1 VEIDIMRIGAN
12 AFSRVFLFAAAIF
25 GTAGQTVCAN
35 ATDAPS
41 LDAAVAVFK
50 PYVQEW
56 IMESLGQA
64 KLLRERVA
72 VRDLS
77 GAQQAWL
84 AARGGW
90 ERAEVITD
98 EFFPDLDTAID
109 AWPDG
114 KAGFHAIEAKLFG
127 AHQLDVLAQVD
138 ALVDNLSEFQRLLS
152 QKTLTAQGLLN
163 GIAKLAF
170 EVGENKADG
179 GESPFSRNS
188 IAEMGH
194 NVAGIKAAYMTVF
207 AGVVNAGDA
216 RLGAA
221 IQQAIDQLRQIVS
234 APDMKSLNQDKLRQ
248 YSEELVLTF
257 REMAPVIGLHKPE
270 LGN

>member
-1 VEIDIMRIGAN
+1 MRRGSACSAICALAAVICGVTA
-12 AFSRVFLFAAAIF
+12 VAAAR
-25 GTAGQTVCAN
+25 
-35 ATDAPS
+35 ATEPVS

-50 PYVQEW
+50 PQVQQW
-56 IMESLGQA
+56 IADSLDRA
-64 KLLRERVA
+64 RLLRERVA
-72 VRDLS
+72 GHDLA

-114 KAGFHAIEAKLFG
+114 QAGFHAIEAKLFG
-127 AHQLDVLAQVD
+127 AHRLDVLAQAD
-138 ALVDNLSEFQRLLS
+138 ALVDHLAEFQDLLS
-152 QKTLTAQGLLN
+152 RQPLSAQGLLN

-170 EVGENKADG
+170 EVGENKANG

-188 IAEMGH
+188 IVEMGH
-194 NVAGIKAAYMTVF
+194 NVAGIKAAYRTVF
-207 AGVVNAGDA
+207 AGAVAARDA
-216 RLGAA
+216 RVGE
-221 IQQAIDQLRQIVS
+221 AIDGAIDRLQDVVE
-234 APDMKSLNQDKLRQ
+234 APDMARLNQDRLRQ
-248 YSEELVLTF
+248 DAEELVVGF
-257 REMAPVIGLHKPE
+257 REMAPVIGLDKPE